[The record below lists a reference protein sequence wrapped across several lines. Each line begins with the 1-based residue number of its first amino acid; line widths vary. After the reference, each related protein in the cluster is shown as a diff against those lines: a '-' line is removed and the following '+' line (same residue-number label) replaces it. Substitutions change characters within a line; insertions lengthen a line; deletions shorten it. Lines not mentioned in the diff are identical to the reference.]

1 MSSKDEIHEPDFGTI
16 IDTIS
21 ILEGTVE
28 PAYAPKLKSVR
39 TSIEQVATIF
49 KKLKS
54 KLDNTSDQL
63 NLDTQKISNALK
75 MTHEDAQ
82 MIMELRSDLQKV
94 CSLLE
99 ASKDREDKQR
109 HIILNLKSHIESLT
123 DQLNHM
129 SEEK

>member
-1 MSSKDEIHEPDFGTI
+1 
-16 IDTIS
+16 
-21 ILEGTVE
+21 LENNVE
-28 PAYAPKLKSVR
+28 QAYAPKFKSLRQSV
-39 TSIEQVATIF
+39 EQAATVF

-54 KLDNTSDQL
+54 KLDTTSQQL
-63 NLDTQKISNALK
+63 SHDSEKISNALK

>member
-1 MSSKDEIHEPDFGTI
+1 
-16 IDTIS
+16 
-21 ILEGTVE
+21 
-28 PAYAPKLKSVR
+28 
-39 TSIEQVATIF
+39 
-49 KKLKS
+49 LKS
-54 KLDNTSDQL
+54 KLDTTTDQL
-63 NLDTQKISNALK
+63 ATDSQKISNALK

-99 ASKDREDKQR
+99 GSKEREDKQR

-129 SEEK
+129 SEEKYGQGNTLKKMLQDRDKIQENLQQAEKQNGDMLDQIKELQSKNKD